1 MKTDLEREGFEAGRP
16 EGAKNGSVSDPE
28 DDKRKIKR
36 VGARLPVALE
46 WKDGEGMVRR
56 TRGVTRDMSQHGI
69 YCYTEEPVPARQPL
83 NFDVVIPVEMTAG
96 APMALRCRARTVRS
110 DSGGRQF
117 GVAAQVEERQAVSL
131 DSELGT
137 ESERRIERRVRPA
150 AIAPVE
156 YPGLRSEVRDVSA
169 RGAFVADERPLPL
182 GRQFDLRFRLEENG
196 PPIQVKAVV
205 RRVDPQIGMAVEF
218 TELPEETADYLA
230 RWTSDPERQEY

>member
-1 MKTDLEREGFEAGRP
+1 MS
-16 EGAKNGSVSDPE
+16 NVE

-46 WKDGEGMVRR
+46 WKSSQGTVRR
-56 TRGVTRDMSQHGI
+56 TRGVTRDMSQQGI
-69 YCYTEEPVPARQPL
+69 YCYTEEPVPAQQSL
-83 NFDVVIPVEMTAG
+83 NFDVVFPVEMTAG
-96 APMALRCRARTVRS
+96 APMALHCRARTVRA

-117 GVAAQVEERQAVSL
+117 GVAAEVEERQTVSL
-131 DSELGT
+131 AGELGT
-137 ESERRIERRVRPA
+137 ESERRLERRVRPESS
-150 AIAPVE
+150 APVE

-182 GRQFDLRFRLEENG
+182 GRQFELRFRLEENG

-230 RWTSDPERQEY
+230 RWTADPDRETS